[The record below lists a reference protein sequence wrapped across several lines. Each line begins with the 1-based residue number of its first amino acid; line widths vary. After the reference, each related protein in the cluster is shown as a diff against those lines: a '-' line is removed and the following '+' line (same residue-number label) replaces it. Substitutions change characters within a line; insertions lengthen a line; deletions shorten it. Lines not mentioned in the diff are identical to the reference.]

1 MSIERIDGLGV
12 ESSEPIFSG
21 EVVDRANRPDFIFN
35 PSNDG
40 WFGSWGSPQF
50 VGQARMRAIEE
61 GLPVIRSTTTG
72 ISAVIDPRG
81 VVRAAIATGKA
92 DAVVGF
98 VPEAEAPTDLLVEGV
113 EQLLP
118 GRRPGEGRP
127 LVEGA
132 AEAALVD
139 AGRYAR
145 GDQCADGDADAKEDE
160 RHEEKREEPRPP
172 QTPAPSGRPGG
183 RRGCGF
189 GRSSGLRQGARREP
203 QRQNGR
209 ECRQGEAKTR

>member
-1 MSIERIDGLGV
+1 
-12 ESSEPIFSG
+12 
-21 EVVDRANRPDFIFN
+21 VDPATRPDFIFN

-98 VPEAEAPTDLLVEGV
+98 VPEADAPTLFARLGHG
-113 EQLLP
+113 LTL
-118 GRRPGEGRP
+118 
-127 LVEGA
+127 A
-132 AEAALVD
+132 WAALLFGLGLALPRVL
-139 AGRYAR
+139 ALTRAR
-145 GDQCADGDADAKEDE
+145 G
-160 RHEEKREEPRPP
+160 
-172 QTPAPSGRPGG
+172 
-183 RRGCGF
+183 
-189 GRSSGLRQGARREP
+189 
-203 QRQNGR
+203 
-209 ECRQGEAKTR
+209 